1 MERFLID
8 AHCDTITKLM
18 DEKKDLFE
26 NDCHIDIKKLN
37 SFDYCVQFFAIWLA
51 PKYYDNA
58 LNQTLKYIDFYN
70 SQILK
75 YNKYIA
81 KATNINDIIRNK
93 IENKISAILSIE
105 GAESLQDLSTL
116 DYLYSLGIRA
126 LNLTWN
132 NDNRLAGGVLG
143 NNGITEFGYDVI
155 NKMNLLGIIVDV
167 SHLSEK
173 SFWDFDK
180 ISKKP
185 FIASHS
191 NVKSLCNNKRN
202 LSDEQIKAIA
212 KKEGVIG
219 INLYNNFLSDKK
231 STIDNVLKH
240 IDYIIKLVGADYVGF
255 GCDFDG
261 MDSTPESINNVSDLN
276 IIIDRLITT
285 YGEEITEK
293 ILNKNFMRLIKSVL
307 S

>member
-51 PKYYDNA
+51 PKYYNNA

-81 KATNINDIIRNK
+81 KATNINDIIKNK
-93 IENKISAILSIE
+93 IENKISAVLSIE

-132 NDNRLAGGVLG
+132 NDNRLAGGALG

-155 NKMNLLGIIVDV
+155 NKMNLLGIIIDV

-180 ISKKP
+180 INKKP

-219 INLYNNFLSDKK
+219 INLYNNFLSKKK
-231 STIDNVLKH
+231 STIDDVLKH

-261 MDSTPESINNVSDLN
+261 MNSTPENINNVSDLN
-276 IIIDRLITT
+276 IIIDRLINT

-293 ILNKNFMRLIKSVL
+293 ILNKNFIRLIKSVL
-307 S
+307 N